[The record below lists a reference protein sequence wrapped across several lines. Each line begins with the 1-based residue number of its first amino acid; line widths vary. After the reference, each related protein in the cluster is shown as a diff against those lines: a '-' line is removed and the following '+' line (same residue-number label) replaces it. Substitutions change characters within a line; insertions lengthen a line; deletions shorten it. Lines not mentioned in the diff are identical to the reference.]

1 MDEDSTHGNYIINNN
16 YCDLN
21 DDQFYLLK
29 ENIKPGN
36 KNNISN
42 NFKNPN
48 YQTDNHSILENN
60 KLDDDEINRIQD
72 EEEEKEMIQL
82 KEEIINLLN
91 KYKNIKLKYAQQRN
105 IKETEICKTIQ
116 NIDDIEKLDNLLE
129 YINLS
134 IDLEKEY

>member
-42 NFKNPN
+42 NFKNSN